1 MKLQCLVEEI
11 YGVILN
17 LTTLSTDDSTYRRGL
32 SGRGRGGSAGRRRE
46 KESYLAFLKS
56 PNWLTYTI
64 NLASNF
70 SVGVP
75 EITEDQFFDDFSCIN
90 QIQAKKRGQINKE
103 VSVLVINFRCKFR
116 SQIHPLIRINVEW
129 VEISEPKF

>member
-1 MKLQCLVEEI
+1 M
-11 YGVILN
+11 ILN

-32 SGRGRGGSAGRRRE
+32 AAGGGSGGRRRE
-46 KESYLAFLKS
+46 KESYMGFLSS
-56 PNWLTYTI
+56 PRWLTYTI

-75 EITEDQFFDDFSCIN
+75 EITEDQFFEDFSCIN

-103 VSVLVINFRCKFR
+103 VCVSMLNF
-116 SQIHPLIRINVEW
+116 
-129 VEISEPKF
+129 

>member
-1 MKLQCLVEEI
+1 MDRVEFIMKLQCLVEEI

-32 SGRGRGGSAGRRRE
+32 SGGGRGGSAGRRRE

-103 VSVLVINFRCKFR
+103 VSVLVLNFRYKFR
-116 SQIHPLIRINVEW
+116 SQIHPYDLPNTN
-129 VEISEPKF
+129 